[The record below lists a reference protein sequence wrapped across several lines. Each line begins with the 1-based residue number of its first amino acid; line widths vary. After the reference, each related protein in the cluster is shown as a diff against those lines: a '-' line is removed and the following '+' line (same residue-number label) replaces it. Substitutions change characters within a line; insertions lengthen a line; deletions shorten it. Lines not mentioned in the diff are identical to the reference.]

1 MKYSIKKYLGVCL
14 LIVLAVT
21 GCTSLQPAHITTF
34 STGVT
39 TAKNQTSLA
48 FQGITDLTNDAIID
62 YAVKQKTLKEEYF
75 FSVLDPAAVATY
87 DRVFASLEKYCQC
100 LIAMTSPDLTKDFK
114 DASVQLAN
122 DIKTTGE
129 KLEEE
134 KLISK
139 TPQINPTLATA
150 FTKIAE
156 VLLRAVA
163 QSEARRIMVQ
173 TDPYIRQIYGT
184 LADSVIGT
192 SHSQPGAL
200 RNTVFENWN
209 NRKSE
214 TAVAFLVTKGPPENL
229 VEGRRL
235 ALQYASQIEAQY
247 AQDMV
252 LSSLRRSYLALADAH
267 HSIAQGQDVSAAAA
281 VSIVIDEIKD
291 TKALYERFK
300 ALTSDDKK

>member
-1 MKYSIKKYLGVCL
+1 MKYSIKKYLGLCL
-14 LIVLAVT
+14 LMVLSVT

-39 TAKNQTSLA
+39 TAKNQTNLA

-62 YAVKQKTLKEEYF
+62 YAAKQKTLKEEYF
-75 FSVLDPAAVATY
+75 FRVLDPEAVATY
-87 DRVFASLEKYCQC
+87 DRVFSSLEKYCQC
-100 LIAMTSPDLTKDFK
+100 LLALTSPDLTKDFR

-129 KLEEE
+129 KLQEE

-139 TPQINPTLATA
+139 APQIDPTLATA

-156 VLLRAVA
+156 VLLRAEA

-173 TDPYIRQIYGT
+173 TDPYIRQIYVT
-184 LADSVIGT
+184 LADTVIGA
-192 SHSQPGAL
+192 SHTQPGAL
-200 RNTVFENWN
+200 RSTVFVNWN
-209 NRKSE
+209 ERKGE
-214 TAVAFLVTKGPPENL
+214 TAKAFLATKEPSENL
-229 VEGRRL
+229 AEGRRL
-235 ALQYASQIEAQY
+235 ALQYAYQIEAQH

-252 LSSLRRSYLALADAH
+252 LASLRRSYLALADAH
-267 HSIAQGQDVSAAAA
+267 YSIAQGQDVSATAAIA
-281 VSIVIDEIKD
+281 IVIDEIKD